1 MGCMFF
7 PGVTAINT
15 YFSTRRGIASG
26 IAATGSGFGA
36 IVYPIVLRELI
47 VRTSFPWAV
56 RAVGFIVFA
65 TSLVPIWVM
74 KPLWLPSGDHKHKL
88 FDKTIFKDHIYTLWS
103 LTNVVSWIGL
113 QVPLFYVNVYGE
125 QIIGM
130 SESNAFYLSAI
141 LGAGSLPGRIIIA
154 LVSDKIGPL
163 WAYPASMAFAGIV
176 ALAWIG
182 ARTYAGLI
190 VVVLLYGFAYGG
202 IASLPP
208 SAIAALST
216 DMTTLGT
223 RIGVSFSVAGITML
237 IGPPTAGVIEKS
249 GFEGMFAFA
258 GTTVLVGSFLL
269 FGAAFLHRRRDQK
282 RAEKQHK
289 PQAT

>member
-1 MGCMFF
+1 MFF

-15 YFSTRRGIASG
+15 YFSTKRGIASG
-26 IAATGSGFGA
+26 VAAAGSGFGA

-47 VRTSFPWAV
+47 AHTSFGWAV

-65 TSLVPIWVM
+65 TSLIPLWVM

-88 FDKTIFKDHIYTLWS
+88 FDKAIFKDHIYTLWS
-103 LTNVVSWIGL
+103 LTNVVGWIGL

-125 QIIGM
+125 QVIAM

-154 LVSDKIGPL
+154 LASDRVGPL
-163 WAYPASMAFAGIV
+163 WVYPASMAMAGIV
-176 ALAWIG
+176 SLAWIG
-182 ARTYAGLI
+182 VTTYAGLI

-216 DMTTLGT
+216 DMSSIGT
-223 RIGVSFSVAGITML
+223 RIGMSFSFAGVTMLVGPPIAGI
-237 IGPPTAGVIEKS
+237 IQKS
-249 GFEGMFAFA
+249 GFKGVFAFA
-258 GTTVLVGSFLL
+258 GATVLVGSLLL
-269 FGAAFLHRRRDQK
+269 FGAAYLHRRRGQV
-282 RAEKQHK
+282 RG
-289 PQAT
+289 